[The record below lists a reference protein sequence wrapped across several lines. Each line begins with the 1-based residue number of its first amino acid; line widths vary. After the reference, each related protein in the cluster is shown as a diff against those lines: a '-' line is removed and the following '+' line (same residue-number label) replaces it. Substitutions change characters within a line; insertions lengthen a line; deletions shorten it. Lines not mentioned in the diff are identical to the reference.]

1 MRCVAQDGSSV
12 QCYRK
17 PLKMGVFTFK
27 LPPMFFEISSIPL
40 TTVNLDKLFL
50 ENMFFFSVRK
60 CNICSLLLALFTALQ
75 FPCH

>member
-1 MRCVAQDGSSV
+1 
-12 QCYRK
+12 
-17 PLKMGVFTFK
+17 
-27 LPPMFFEISSIPL
+27 
-40 TTVNLDKLFL
+40 VNLDKLFL